1 MEINWEHC
9 KEVILHNSGPIRK
22 TFLPSKSPNGIK
34 PLPLSLNDKKNVEQT
49 KKETTKEGGLSTMRV
64 EREHS
69 PRIHSYQ
76 QMSCLIQET

>member
-9 KEVILHNSGPIRK
+9 SEVILHNSGPIGK
-22 TFLPSKSPNGIK
+22 ITPPSKIPNGIK
-34 PLPLSLNDKKNVEQT
+34 PLPSSPNDKKNVEQT
-49 KKETTKEGGLSTMRV
+49 KKETTQEGGLSSMRV

-69 PRIHSYQ
+69 PEIHSYQ